1 MKILVYVLEMCVF
14 PDTSNIY
21 SILHGFCP
29 INPPTPSM
37 LKRRRRPESRR
48 WTPSAARG
56 EGARQRLPWRERA
69 SLPAELHGI
78 ASWNGLVA
86 SSASCCMEWS
96 CRENAKNH

>member
-1 MKILVYVLEMCVF
+1 MDSARLTHPLPQCSSVGGGPNLAA
-14 PDTSNIY
+14 
-21 SILHGFCP
+21 G
-29 INPPTPSM
+29 
-37 LKRRRRPESRR
+37 RRPQHAEK
-48 WTPSAARG
+48 ARDSVCHG
-56 EGARQRLPWRERA
+56 ENVRERA